1 MNTHTIY
8 TGPADGWH
16 LTITARAALDRWAL
30 KFSFTSTS
38 GRTEA
43 ERTTWSRATGWNP
56 KTWHPLPGSEVRA
69 IAEAWLRANPVPVPG
84 AGVRP

>member
-1 MNTHTIY
+1 MTTHTIY

-16 LTITARAALDRWAL
+16 LAITARAAMDRWAL

-43 ERTTWSRATGWNP
+43 EHTTWSRATGWNP
-56 KTWHPLPGSEVRA
+56 KTWHPLPGTEVCA
-69 IAEAWLRANPVPVPG
+69 IAEAWLLTNPVPAPG
-84 AGVRP
+84 AGVKP